1 MSWLEPDRAIVTPGR
16 KQQRLPNL
24 NETHIHPQNS
34 PEAPH
39 TEAKNNTKH
48 EKGKKTTRQPEDER
62 KRKKATD
69 DAAKKENRTRRKRLT
84 TSCQL
89 RKKARQQIQGFWATC
104 VVLWLDN

>member
-48 EKGKKTTRQPEDER
+48 EKGKNNQAARRRTQ
-62 KRKKATD
+62 KKESNRRRSQ
-69 DAAKKENRTRRKRLT
+69 KENRTRRKRLT